1 MRRYQAPFWRHPS
14 LKRLVEPDTMDGADA
29 VIPVID
35 PIEDERSDEDDE
47 DGEGNV
53 IDLPT

>member
-1 MRRYQAPFWRHPS
+1 
-14 LKRLVEPDTMDGADA
+14 MDGADA
-29 VIPVID
+29 VILVID